1 MQVHKRKQKQYGS
14 FRNDF
19 TPLCY
24 PKYTPDTSCRT
35 VAARTYVKENAE
47 NYQKMPKKKKKE
59 IRLDKSRF
67 DWDTNAPPWEERKKI
82 HPVKRP
88 KIPDFC
94 TSHHH
99 NLDLI
104 ETFLFSWVTTNNN
117 NAKKWKRKIMCVS
130 IYFRLVLSAL
140 TISMLSMRN
149 TTKASKI
156 CWVED
161 FLNCG

>member
-1 MQVHKRKQKQYGS
+1 MQVKKKNGF
-14 FRNDF
+14 FRNDL

-24 PKYTPDTSCRT
+24 PTYTPETSCLT

-47 NYQKMPKKKKKE
+47 NYQKTPKKKSGWINPDSIGIQCATLRRK
-59 IRLDKSRF
+59 
-67 DWDTNAPPWEERKKI
+67 RKKI

-104 ETFLFSWVTTNNN
+104 ETFLFS
-117 NAKKWKRKIMCVS
+117 
-130 IYFRLVLSAL
+130 
-140 TISMLSMRN
+140 
-149 TTKASKI
+149 
-156 CWVED
+156 
-161 FLNCG
+161 

>member
-1 MQVHKRKQKQYGS
+1 MQEQKQYDS

-47 NYQKMPKKKKKE
+47 KYQKTPKTKKKKSGWINPDSIGIQMRHPEKRE
-59 IRLDKSRF
+59 
-67 DWDTNAPPWEERKKI
+67 KKI

-104 ETFLFSWVTTNNN
+104 ETFLFS
-117 NAKKWKRKIMCVS
+117 
-130 IYFRLVLSAL
+130 
-140 TISMLSMRN
+140 
-149 TTKASKI
+149 
-156 CWVED
+156 
-161 FLNCG
+161 

>member
-1 MQVHKRKQKQYGS
+1 
-14 FRNDF
+14 
-19 TPLCY
+19 
-24 PKYTPDTSCRT
+24 
-35 VAARTYVKENAE
+35 
-47 NYQKMPKKKKKE
+47 MPKITRKCRKRKKKE

-117 NAKKWKRKIMCVS
+117 NAKKWKRKSCVFWFISDQFHLCFNNFHAKRAKYDQS
-130 IYFRLVLSAL
+130 IQDILGRGFPELRIVFFFRPECTRVCQLFVSPWMIFEISLLNLS
-140 TISMLSMRN
+140 S
-149 TTKASKI
+149 ASKSQFK
-156 CWVED
+156 E
-161 FLNCG
+161 

>member
-1 MQVHKRKQKQYGS
+1 
-14 FRNDF
+14 
-19 TPLCY
+19 
-24 PKYTPDTSCRT
+24 
-35 VAARTYVKENAE
+35 
-47 NYQKMPKKKKKE
+47 MPKSTRKRRNRKKE

-130 IYFRLVLSAL
+130 IYFRTDSSAL
-140 TISMLSMRN
+140 TISMLRMRN
-149 TTKASKI
+149 TTKASRI
-156 CWVED
+156 SWLED
-161 FLNCG
+161 FQNFLNKNFLSDLYVQDFVSLLLHGIPSVS